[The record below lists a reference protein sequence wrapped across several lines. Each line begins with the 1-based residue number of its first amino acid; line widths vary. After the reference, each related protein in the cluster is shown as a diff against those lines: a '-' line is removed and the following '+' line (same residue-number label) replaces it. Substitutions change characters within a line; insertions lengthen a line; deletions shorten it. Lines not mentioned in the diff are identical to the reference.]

1 MNPWIESVTSV
12 RSADLDNLFASDR
25 NYLTITTNDRI
36 ILANVTKIIG
46 AASFTPTEGRDGELD
61 LRYRV
66 TLRDK
71 GSANTVLY
79 TSASGD
85 LLSSGRVYRLRGKSN
100 WLRGVWDCI
109 VTKKDFSYA
118 PFPDH

>member
-25 NYLTITTNDRI
+25 NCLTITTNDRI